1 MHVENYVGFLVSQG
15 IIEEADQEIYCYGF
29 KVLLF
34 NAICILSVMAIG
46 LFLGLLPETV
56 SFLIGFFG
64 MRLYAGG
71 YHAATE
77 KRCYGLFMMTY
88 LLFCWYI
95 SIFPQFN
102 IIVLSAI
109 MCFCVASVL
118 KFAPIA
124 DQSVKESAEKFGMF
138 RRRCLLICG
147 MNLLIVCLFVGY
159 FPNNT
164 LLYSY
169 TLGFIVECVSIIAE
183 KIFNKN
189 INYY

>member
-1 MHVENYVGFLVSQG
+1 MLVENYVSFLASQG

-46 LFLGLLPETV
+46 LFWGLLPETV

-71 YHAATE
+71 YHAVTE
-77 KRCYGLFMMTY
+77 KRCYGLFIMTY
-88 LLFCWYI
+88 LLFCGYI

-102 IIVLSAI
+102 IIGWSVILCLCA
-109 MCFCVASVL
+109 ASVL
-118 KFAPIA
+118 KFAPIGE
-124 DQSVKESAEKFGMF
+124 KNNLENEAEQFAVF

-147 MNLLIVCLFVGY
+147 VNLLIAYVFIGY
-159 FPNNT
+159 FPSSA
-164 LLYSY
+164 LLCAY
-169 TLGFIVECVSIIAE
+169 TVGFIMECVSIIVAR
-183 KIFNKN
+183 ILN
-189 INYY
+189 

>member
-1 MHVENYVGFLVSQG
+1 MYVENYVGFLVSQG

-88 LLFCWYI
+88 LLVCGYI
-95 SIFPQFN
+95 IIFPRVN
-102 IIVLSAI
+102 IVVWSVIL
-109 MCFCVASVL
+109 CFCAVSIL

-138 RRRCLLICG
+138 RRRCLLICR
-147 MNLLIVCLFVGY
+147 MNLIIAGLFVGY

-169 TLGFIVECVSIIAE
+169 TLGFIVECVSIIVAR
-183 KIFNKN
+183 ILN
-189 INYY
+189 

>member
-34 NAICILSVMAIG
+34 NAICILSVTTIG
-46 LFLGLLPETV
+46 LFLGQLPETV

-88 LLFCWYI
+88 LLVCGYI
-95 SIFPQFN
+95 SIFPRAN
-102 IIVLSAI
+102 IVVWSVI
-109 MCFCVASVL
+109 MCLCAASVL
-118 KFAPIA
+118 KFAPIG
-124 DQSVKESAEKFGMF
+124 DKNNWESNAEQFAVF

-147 MNLLIVCLFVGY
+147 MNLLIAGLFVGC
-159 FPNNT
+159 FSSSV
-164 LLYSY
+164 LLCAY
-169 TLGFIVECVSIIAE
+169 TLGFSVECVSIIAAR
-183 KIFNKN
+183 IFN
-189 INYY
+189 